1 MPRAEPFVVLLAL
14 VAGLTV
20 ASAVAQ
26 TNGVDDDLATVE
38 RALEAERGKEQ
49 TLELTAAQLEREVA
63 GLRLELVEAAR
74 HSQDHEERVTALEAR
89 LTDLTRLEAEKAAAL
104 EARREAVAATLGA
117 LQRLSRQPPEALFA
131 TPATVDDAIRASLL
145 LSATVPLLDDQ
156 ARSLRAELES
166 LAALHR
172 EIATER
178 IELEAATADL
188 AAEGARLEALH
199 ERKAALQDD
208 TRRQRADAETDVARL
223 AAEAKTLR
231 DLLNRLAFAAA
242 VPLPPAP
249 EPESKAEPEAAPP
262 PPVEK
267 PAVPA
272 VVADGSAA
280 VLALAAPDSLLEQP
294 SRSIGAARGELP
306 MPARGRLV
314 GLFGQ
319 LVNGVE
325 SKGIRIETRPGAQVV
340 TPYDGA
346 VVFAG
351 PFRGYGQLLIIEHG
365 EGYHTLLAGF
375 SRIDSS
381 LGQWL
386 LAGEPVGVMGR
397 ALNASPVLY
406 VELRQGGVAV
416 NPLLWLAADEKKV
429 SG

>member
-1 MPRAEPFVVLLAL
+1 MPYQSSVVRRAEPFAVVAAL
-14 VAGLTV
+14 GAGL
-20 ASAVAQ
+20 AFAGAAAQ
-26 TNGVDDDLATVE
+26 TAGVDDELATVE
-38 RALEAERGKEQ
+38 RALDAELGREQ
-49 TLELTAAQLEREVA
+49 ALELTAAQLEREVA

-74 HSQDHEERVTALEAR
+74 HSQDHEERVTALEER
-89 LTDLTRLEAEKAAAL
+89 LTELTRLEAEKSAAL
-104 EARREAVAATLGA
+104 RRRRETLAATLGA
-117 LQRLSRQPPEALFA
+117 LQRLSRQPPEALVA
-131 TPATVDDAIRASLL
+131 TPATVDDAIRVSLL
-145 LSATVPLLDDQ
+145 LGATVPLLDDE
-156 ARSLRAELES
+156 ARSLRAELET

-178 IELEAATADL
+178 LELEAATADL
-188 AAEGARLEALH
+188 AAERARLEALH
-199 ERKAALQDD
+199 ERKAALQED
-208 TRRQRADAETDVARL
+208 TRQHREDAEARVARL

-231 DLLNRLAFAAA
+231 DLLDRLAPAVA
-242 VPLPPAP
+242 VPPPP
-249 EPESKAEPEAAPP
+249 PEPEAAPL

-267 PAVPA
+267 PATPE
-272 VVADGSAA
+272 VASDGSVA
-280 VLALAAPDSLLEQP
+280 VLALATPDSALDGAL
-294 SRSIGAARGELP
+294 RSLSEARGELP

-325 SKGIRIETRPGAQVV
+325 SKGISIETRPGAQVV
-340 TPYDGA
+340 TPYDGE

-365 EGYHTLLAGF
+365 GGYHILLAGF

-386 LAGEPVGVMGR
+386 LAGEPVGVMRRGS
-397 ALNASPVLY
+397 NGNPVLY
-406 VELRQGGVAV
+406 IELRQGGVAV

>member
-1 MPRAEPFVVLLAL
+1 MPRPEPFAALLAL
-14 VAGLTV
+14 GAGL
-20 ASAVAQ
+20 ALAAAAQ
-26 TNGVDDDLATVE
+26 TTGVDDELATVE
-38 RALEAERGKEQ
+38 RALDAERGKEQ
-49 TLELTAAQLEREVA
+49 ALELTAAQLEREVA
-63 GLRLELVEAAR
+63 RLRLELVEAAR
-74 HSQDHEERVTALEAR
+74 HSQDHEERVTALEVR
-89 LTDLTRLEAEKAAAL
+89 LTELTRLEAEKTAAL
-104 EARREAVAATLGA
+104 RRRRETLAATLGA
-117 LQRLSRQPPEALFA
+117 LQRLSRQPPEALVA

-145 LSATVPLLDDQ
+145 LGATVPLLDDE
-156 ARSLRAELES
+156 ARSLRAELEA

-178 IELEAATADL
+178 LELEAATADL
-188 AAEGARLEALH
+188 AAERTRLEALH
-199 ERKAALQDD
+199 ERKVTLQED
-208 TRRQRADAETDVARL
+208 TRLQRDDAEAHVARL

-231 DLLNRLAFAAA
+231 DLLDRLAFAAA
-242 VPLPPAP
+242 AAPPSAP
-249 EPESKAEPEAAPP
+249 EPEPETEPEAAPS

-267 PAVPA
+267 PESLEIA
-272 VVADGSAA
+272 ADGGVA
-280 VLALAAPDSLLEQP
+280 VLALAIPDSALGRAP
-294 SRSIGAARGELP
+294 RSISEARGELP

-325 SKGIRIETRPGAQVV
+325 SKGISIETRPGAQVV
-340 TPYDGA
+340 TPYDGE

-351 PFRGYGQLLIIEHG
+351 RFRGYGQLLIIEHG

-375 SRIDSS
+375 SRIDSR

-397 ALNASPVLY
+397 GSNANSVLY